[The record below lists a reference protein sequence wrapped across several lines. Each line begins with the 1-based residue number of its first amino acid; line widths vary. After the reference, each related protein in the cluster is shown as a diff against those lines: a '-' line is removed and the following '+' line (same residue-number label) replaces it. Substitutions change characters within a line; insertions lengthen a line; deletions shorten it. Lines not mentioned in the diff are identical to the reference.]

1 MSHGYQKRLPSTLFR
16 AELSENYVPNTLR
29 EVIRH
34 YPLVDNS
41 PAHIDQAIISAI
53 EENRLRDAK
62 AIAQHYCF
70 MSSNVTVAAVESGN
84 LEALEWLRSIRK
96 QIGYGGYVYMHTDV
110 LEWLHRHGYLDFMS
124 LRDAASTSAEGQAW
138 CLRNNFS
145 DEYIEDMAMRF
156 SLQVGIYDEEYLL
169 SRNGGRFN
177 ILNFAIQFSTRA
189 SYMTTVY
196 PYWKEVVPR
205 MVRHMGFTKKA
216 DLLSSLTDNLVY
228 RRYHDVG
235 NIAPLFSEIPEDLV

>member
-16 AELSENYVPNTLR
+16 AELSKYYIPNTLR
-29 EVIRH
+29 EVMR
-34 YPLVDNS
+34 YCPLDDNS
-41 PAHIDQAIISAI
+41 TAYIDQAIINAV
-53 EENRLRDAK
+53 EENRLKDAK

-70 MSSNVTVAAVESGN
+70 MSSNVTEAAVESGN
-84 LEALEWLRSIRK
+84 MEALEWLRSIRK
-96 QIGYGGYVYMHTDV
+96 QIGYGGYAYMHTGV
-110 LEWLHRHGYLDFMS
+110 LDWLYKHGHLVS
-124 LRDAASTSAEGQAW
+124 TALGEVASTSAEGQAW
-138 CLRNNFS
+138 CLRNNLS
-145 DEYIEDMAMRF
+145 DEYIEDTAMSFALR
-156 SLQVGIYDEEYLL
+156 VGIYDEDYLL
-169 SRNGGRFN
+169 SRNGGKFDM
-177 ILNFAIQFSTRA
+177 IDFARQFKTRA

-228 RRYHDVG
+228 YRYHDVG

>member
-1 MSHGYQKRLPSTLFR
+1 MSRGYRKRLPSTLFR
-16 AELSENYVPNTLR
+16 TELSKYYIPNTLR
-29 EVIRH
+29 EVMR
-34 YPLVDNS
+34 YCSPDDNFS
-41 PAHIDQAIISAI
+41 AYIDQTIIIAV
-53 EENRLRDAK
+53 EENRLKDAK

-70 MSSNVTVAAVESGN
+70 MSSNVTDAAVESGN

-96 QIGYGGYVYMHTDV
+96 PLGYGSYVYMHTDV
-110 LEWLHRHGYLDFMS
+110 LEWLRNHGYLDFTS
-124 LRDAASTSAEGQAW
+124 LRDASSTSAEGQAW
-138 CLRNNFS
+138 CLRNNLS
-145 DEYIEDMAMRF
+145 DEYIEDTAMSFALR
-156 SLQVGIYDEEYLL
+156 VGIYDEEYLL
-169 SRNGGRFN
+169 SRNGGKFDM
-177 ILNFAIQFSTRA
+177 IDFACQFKTRA

-235 NIAPLFSEIPEDLV
+235 NIAPLFSDVPEDLI